1 MTCEIDAKLNCE
13 FKRFDYSVS
22 KYSIPTSRIRRDA
35 RHRLRNDIGTVLP
48 RIYAKRFEISIVCAA
63 CYFEID
69 FIGFLYSLSFPRDS
83 SCRRSRN
90 NNKKTKGR
98 NKTKSVQTSPSNVR
112 FYYQGKE
119 FSISSDRWKRER
131 ENIFFFSPLIC
142 VVD

>member
-90 NNKKTKGR
+90 NKKNKRT
-98 NKTKSVQTSPSNVR
+98 
-112 FYYQGKE
+112 E
-119 FSISSDRWKRER
+119 
-131 ENIFFFSPLIC
+131 
-142 VVD
+142 